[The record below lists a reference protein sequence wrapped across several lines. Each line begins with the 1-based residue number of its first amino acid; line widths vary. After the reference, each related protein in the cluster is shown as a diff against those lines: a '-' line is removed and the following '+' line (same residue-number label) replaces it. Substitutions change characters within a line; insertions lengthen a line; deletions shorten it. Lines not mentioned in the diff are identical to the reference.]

1 MNVPLFAFTK
11 FRAKTSLSKT
21 KHGGG
26 SRPFSTI
33 VFKNART
40 QNMENLSDTKIF
52 YVTKGCLKNL
62 ARAKSALRTRNL
74 KKSFLKQ
81 LILTF
86 PQVPSHIMIKKNWI
100 RRCLPNS
107 LKSPQN
113 FLFNSTNVVS
123 TTIMCLKS
131 LAGILPQKFLTKL
144 SNSLNFGGCEGMHCT
159 KLFHCKSRDKMLSNE
174 LY

>member
-1 MNVPLFAFTK
+1 MRVFL
-11 FRAKTSLSKT
+11 RAKTNLSKT
-21 KHGGG
+21 KVCVWGG

-33 VFKNART
+33 VFKNVRT

-62 ARAKSALRTRNL
+62 ARAKSALRARNL
-74 KKSFLKQ
+74 KKSIFGA
-81 LILTF
+81 TDF
-86 PQVPSHIMIKKNWI
+86 DPPQVPSHIMIKKNWFC
-100 RRCLPNS
+100 RCLPNS

-113 FLFNSTNVVS
+113 FLFSLTHVVN

-159 KLFHCKSRDKMLSNE
+159 KLFHCKSSEKMLSNE